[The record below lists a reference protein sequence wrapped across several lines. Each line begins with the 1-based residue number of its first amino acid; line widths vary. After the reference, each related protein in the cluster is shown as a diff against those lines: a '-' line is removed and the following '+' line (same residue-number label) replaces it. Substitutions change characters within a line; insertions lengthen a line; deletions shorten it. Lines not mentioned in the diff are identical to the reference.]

1 MKRDENFSKCFVIFL
16 ANVVV
21 NEIIFIIIFRL
32 LIDSGILEGIPDIPE
47 LIDMLTDELILTIYG
62 IYLIFML
69 FLGIMS
75 FYDFKKASKEKQT
88 GFRGRTLVELLMYLF
103 FLPSI
108 KISTR
113 ILRNAMYYSPEPQNN
128 PDSINMPKK
137 SYKNSSYKNFERN
150 DPSS

>member
-16 ANVVV
+16 ANVVL

-47 LIDMLTDELILTIYG
+47 LLDMLTNELILTIYG
-62 IYLIFML
+62 IYLIIML
-69 FLGIMS
+69 YLGILS
-75 FYDFKKASKEKQT
+75 FYDFKKAIKENQT

-113 ILRNAMYYSPEPQNN
+113 ILKNAMYYSPGPQNT
-128 PDSINMPKK
+128 PDSTNMPKK

-150 DPSS
+150 NPSS